1 MVAIWVLRR
10 FTGLKNRQFPPIN
23 AARGE
28 KVTLGEMLIGKESL
42 RF

>member
-23 AARGE
+23 AARRQ
-28 KVTLGEMLIGKESL
+28 KVTLQELLIEKE
-42 RF
+42 RV